1 MSGSVL
7 LQLTSRLLRIIPPFF
22 LALPIQAADPGSN
35 KNLSLFDLALEDLMN
50 VQIYTAGKTSEK
62 IKNIPASV
70 VLITRN
76 DIERY
81 GYTTLTDVL
90 ENTPGL
96 YNIYSYAGVS
106 GNFGVRGFWNPNSQN
121 SNVAILV
128 NGISQVYDNDRS
140 HPLDKINVP
149 VEAIDRIEIIR
160 GPMAVLYGNGAA
172 FGVINIITNE
182 ISDDSQNLVSYSYGD
197 LNTKKA
203 SLRISGKEND
213 LKFVINA
220 GFLKSD
226 GLDYKFSNMM
236 SPGNVAKLPALGITD
251 PNYSTKNLLTQN
263 RKYLG
268 LSGSYNH
275 WIYDVAYNET
285 EVGIF
290 LLVPPLN
297 NGYLRKSKNTS
308 MMLGYQTAVSKI
320 VDVDVRA
327 TYNSSDRDDL
337 AELLVAGVENT
348 QVVNFNSFEFEFL
361 STITPNDKTNIIA
374 GINYRTMSDLRDV
387 IVAPSLGIPNESF
400 EKTDRITQA
409 VFAQATYQIL
419 ENLSL
424 VAGLRYEDL
433 RSYRTMGISDGG
445 LPTQSTFGRT
455 LGDIQS
461 TSPRLAAI
469 YTLDTSSVVK
479 FLYGEA
485 NRLGDDILKPEVTK
499 TAEINYIY
507 STRNF
512 FTSVSIFRN
521 QLQDLV
527 IKDLV
532 FENGSLVSRQSNGGK
547 ITTNGIELIINGDLT
562 KRLFGEFSITVQDS
576 VNNKNENIKVGYSPK
591 TVSHAKL
598 NYSIKNTIIAL
609 IGRYV
614 GSMETMYD
622 LTKQNPDGSYGAR
635 TGNKI
640 NGYVV
645 LDLNIRQDNI
655 YKSMYVNFKINNI
668 LDKEIRYPN
677 NQETNELLDRGT
689 ISWGRTLIATIG
701 LTF

>member
-1 MSGSVL
+1 MSGPVL
-7 LQLTSRLLRIIPPFF
+7 LQLTSRLLCIVSPFLF
-22 LALPIQAADPGSN
+22 ALPIQAADLNSN
-35 KNLSLFDLALEDLMN
+35 KNLSLFDLPLEELMN

-70 VLITRN
+70 VLITRK

-128 NGISQVYDNDRS
+128 NGVSQVYDNDRT

-149 VEAIDRIEIIR
+149 VESIDRIEVIR

-172 FGVINIITNE
+172 FGVINIITND
-182 ISDDSQNLVSYSYGD
+182 ISDDSQNLVSLSYGE

-220 GFLKSD
+220 GFFKYD
-226 GLDYKFSNMM
+226 GLNNKFSNMM

-251 PNYSTKNLLTQN
+251 PNYSTKNLLTLN

-285 EVGIF
+285 QVGIF
-290 LLVPPLN
+290 LVVPPLN
-297 NGYLRKSKNTS
+297 DGYLRRSKNTS
-308 MMLGYQTAVSKI
+308 MMLGYQNAVSKI
-320 VDVDVRA
+320 IDVDVKV
-327 TYNSSDRDDL
+327 TYNTSDRDDL
-337 AELLVAGVENT
+337 AELLVTDVENS
-348 QVVNFNSFEFEFL
+348 QVVNSNSYEFEFL
-361 STITPNDKTNIIA
+361 STITPNDKINIIA

-409 VFAQATYQIL
+409 IFTQATYQVL

-433 RSYRTMGISDGG
+433 RSYKTNGITDGG

-455 LGDIQS
+455 LGNIQS

-469 YTLDTSSVVK
+469 YTLNTSSVVK

-485 NRLGDDILKPEVTK
+485 NRLGDDILKPEITK
-499 TAEINYIY
+499 TTEINYIY
-507 STRNF
+507 STTKF
-512 FTSVSIFRN
+512 YTSVSMFRN

-527 IKDLV
+527 IKHLV
-532 FENGSLVSRQSNGGK
+532 FENGSLVSRESNGGE

-576 VNNKNENIKVGYSPK
+576 EDQKNKNIEVGYSPK

-598 NYSIKNTIIAL
+598 YYTINNSIIAL

-614 GSMETMYD
+614 GSMETFYD
-622 LTKQNPDGSYGAR
+622 LTKQNPDNSYGAR

-640 NGYVV
+640 NSYVV

-655 YKSMYVNFKINNI
+655 YKSIYLNFKINNI

-689 ISWGRTLIATIG
+689 IGLGRTLIATIG
-701 LTF
+701 MTF